1 MDCFQGKSIFIGNV
15 GNHVFFY
22 QQMQGCPVPICPII
36 QPFEGDF
43 PSWSRQPG
51 AGGMGSYVTEGTMPL
66 QRSLCA
72 LRRVD
77 PGMANGEPEPYGP
90 DIMGRYRL
98 DMYIYIYN
106 INIYIY
112 IYLFIYTDIKWYNMV
127 IICNMLYV
135 HGKWYM

>member
-1 MDCFQGKSIFIGNV
+1 
-15 GNHVFFY
+15 
-22 QQMQGCPVPICPII
+22 
-36 QPFEGDF
+36 
-43 PSWSRQPG
+43 
-51 AGGMGSYVTEGTMPL
+51 MPL

-98 DMYIYIYN
+98 DMYIYN

-112 IYLFIYTDIKWYNMV
+112 ISIYLYTQISNGTTW
-127 IICNMLYV
+127 L
-135 HGKWYM
+135 